1 MAKSDKEYIKQLED
15 ELKQTKIE
23 LKTYKSEYKLAI
35 AANRQLAANQPLRA
49 TIFKNCINCQ
59 EAVEGDVFCVNCHE
73 EVIKRQ
79 KLLLFAFIRNSSVA
93 PVGLKLGKSQQ
104 EITDKVFETIKEA
117 EKIVDFEKMREFMNL
132 ASEKENRYDN

>member
-35 AANRQLAANQPLRA
+35 AANRQLAANNVK
-49 TIFKNCINCQ
+49 TCINCQ
-59 EAVEGDVFCVNCHE
+59 EVAEGDVFCVNCHE

-93 PVGLKLGKSQQ
+93 PVGLKLGKTQQ

-117 EKIVDFEKMREFMNL
+117 EKIVDFEKMRDFMNL

>member
-35 AANRQLAANQPLRA
+35 AANRQLAANNA
-49 TIFKNCINCQ
+49 KTCINCQ
-59 EAVEGDVFCVNCHE
+59 EVAEGDVICTKCHE
-73 EVIKRQ
+73 EVVKRQ

>member
-1 MAKSDKEYIKQLED
+1 MAKSDKKYIKQLED

-35 AANRQLAANQPLRA
+35 AANRQLAANNA
-49 TIFKNCINCQ
+49 KTCINCQ
-59 EAVEGDVFCVNCHE
+59 EVAEGDVFCVNCHE

>member
-35 AANRQLAANQPLRA
+35 AANRQLAANNA
-49 TIFKNCINCQ
+49 KTCINCQ
-59 EAVEGDVFCVNCHE
+59 EVAEGDVMCVKCHE

-79 KLLLFAFIRNSSVA
+79 RLLLFAFIRNSSVA

>member
-35 AANRQLAANQPLRA
+35 AANRQLAANQA
-49 TIFKNCINCQ
+49 KTCINCQ
-59 EAVEGDVFCVNCHE
+59 EVAEGDVFCVNCHE
-73 EVIKRQ
+73 EVVKRQ

-93 PVGLKLGKSQQ
+93 PVGLKLGKTQQ

-117 EKIVDFEKMREFMNL
+117 EKIVDFEKMRDFMNL

>member
-35 AANRQLAANQPLRA
+35 AANRQLAANNA
-49 TIFKNCINCQ
+49 KTCINCQ
-59 EAVEGDVFCVNCHE
+59 EVAEGDVFCVNCHE

>member
-35 AANRQLAANQPLRA
+35 AANRQLAANNA
-49 TIFKNCINCQ
+49 KTCINCQ
-59 EAVEGDVFCVNCHE
+59 EVAEGDVFCVNCHE

-79 KLLLFAFIRNSSVA
+79 RLLLFAFIRNSSVA

>member
-35 AANRQLAANQPLRA
+35 AANRQLAANNA
-49 TIFKNCINCQ
+49 KTCINCQ
-59 EAVEGDVFCVNCHE
+59 EVAEGDVFCVNCHE

-79 KLLLFAFIRNSSVA
+79 RLLLFAFIRNSSVA

-117 EKIVDFEKMREFMNL
+117 EKIVDFEKMRKFMNL

>member
-1 MAKSDKEYIKQLED
+1 MTKSDKEYIKQLED

-35 AANRQLAANQPLRA
+35 AANRQLAANNA
-49 TIFKNCINCQ
+49 KTCINCQ
-59 EAVEGDVFCVNCHE
+59 EVAEGDVFCVNCHE

>member
-15 ELKQTKIE
+15 ELKQTKIK

-35 AANRQLAANQPLRA
+35 AANRQLAANN
-49 TIFKNCINCQ
+49 TKTCINCQ
-59 EAVEGDVFCVNCHE
+59 EVAEGDVFCVKCHE

-79 KLLLFAFIRNSSVA
+79 RLLLFAFIRNSSVA

>member
-35 AANRQLAANQPLRA
+35 AANRQLAANNA
-49 TIFKNCINCQ
+49 KTCINCQ
-59 EAVEGDVFCVNCHE
+59 EVAEGDVFCVNCHE

-117 EKIVDFEKMREFMNL
+117 EKIVDFEKMRDFMNL